1 MAWYRL
7 STHSR
12 RWGWSGKTVRK
23 VRGDLLRAPP
33 GLELGLLWEYD
44 LAQLHVAA

>member
-1 MAWYRL
+1 MGWYRL

-12 RWGWSGKTVRK
+12 RWGVVREDRAQ